1 MNDQRTIFNL
11 PENHVINITGNYL
24 VGLLEGDGS
33 FYLSK
38 QHMVPRVSLI
48 TITLDKLLLFAIRD
62 FLLNQ
67 LDSHSKLLGTETKLI
82 NITDKKQIGNNKL
95 ISILEIYQ
103 IDYICNIL
111 IPYLDNFE
119 FKTKKYLDYL
129 DFRTIAFLIYDGKH
143 LLENGEELI
152 LKLADSMNN
161 SRLST
166 SSDKFTIDSKTKYAL
181 GELIKSAPLISVNSE
196 GRAMI
201 IKELKYIRSTYI
213 IQAVLPNGSIS
224 YFINDAQCAKY
235 FKVSNSTIGRRLN
248 DGKPILKNNEISVLM
263 LKRIRAYSPHSSPS
277 I

>member
-1 MNDQRTIFNL
+1 
-11 PENHVINITGNYL
+11 
-24 VGLLEGDGS
+24 
-33 FYLSK
+33 
-38 QHMVPRVSLI
+38 
-48 TITLDKLLLFAIRD
+48 
-62 FLLNQ
+62 
-67 LDSHSKLLGTETKLI
+67 
-82 NITDKKQIGNNKL
+82 
-95 ISILEIYQ
+95 
-103 IDYICNIL
+103 
-111 IPYLDNFE
+111 
-119 FKTKKYLDYL
+119 
-129 DFRTIAFLIYDGKH
+129 
-143 LLENGEELI
+143 
-152 LKLADSMNN
+152 MNN

-181 GELIKSAPLISVNSE
+181 GELIKSAPLKIVNSE